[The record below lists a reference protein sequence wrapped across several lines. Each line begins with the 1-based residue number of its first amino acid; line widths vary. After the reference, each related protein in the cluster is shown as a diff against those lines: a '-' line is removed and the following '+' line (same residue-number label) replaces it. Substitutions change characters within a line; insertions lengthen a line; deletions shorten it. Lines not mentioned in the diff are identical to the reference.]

1 MTAREKCKK
10 AESTSELNSEL
21 SAGEERKKRRIKKK
35 RKLSSSS
42 EDDSITDNYRFLQ
55 TPPLLEGNLIIK
67 KLQYS
72 FYAYRRVHVRVIYK
86 LHIHVLLCKSIF
98 Y

>member
-35 RKLSSSS
+35 RQLSSSS
-42 EDDSITDNYRFLQ
+42 EDECNYKSLQ
-55 TPPLLEGNLIIK
+55 TPPLLEGNLITK

-72 FYAYRRVHVRVIYK
+72 FYAYPRVHVRVIYK